1 MESAGEF
8 LLKESRRRR
17 LKNAL
22 IKYCVMS
29 GGILV
34 LMMLA
39 LIFFYLLYV
48 VTPIFSSPSVKN
60 VQRYSVPLS
69 SDFQPLAFDTYD
81 NVLFQATQS
90 GILIAQSFPHD
101 RNEAT
106 IMGEAHPSFEVASWV
121 ANSGEMKGGAFLGVD
136 HSVQFLKPTLKQS
149 TISSKKTN
157 TSLTQTSVLSHQT
170 SASSRSPVQWHS
182 LFEGHSFQDPT
193 FTFSRLVASSFDET
207 QGTVIGKT
215 ISGQWKVLR
224 VTSEQDQKSKWT
236 IQADSLPMLPSV
248 VVQWILTPN
257 GHTLYALTAQTIYVV
272 DLSRNQPKLRDTL
285 SMKTP
290 MQFRQMALLSGGES
304 LLTLTN
310 NHQLFRWFETV
321 NQGQRQWVQAQSY
334 RIEKQPIR
342 HILTDQNKKNFY
354 VFYLDGTMSGYYA
367 TQNTALFSKGLFAS
381 SPNSVLLSNNGQDV
395 WAETDFQWHQFRLKN
410 AYSELSGSSL
420 FQKTWY
426 EHYEQP
432 DYVWQPKSDPENRE
446 PKFSLLPLLSGTLK
460 ATVIAMIFAIPLSVL
475 GAIYTAYFMSVKV
488 RHIVKPTIELM
499 EALPTVI
506 LGFLAGIWLAPII
519 EMHMIGVISFLILS
533 PMLMLSVG
541 GIWGSLPNYWRHK
554 IPNGFHVALLMPMLI
569 LLGWGCLHWGND
581 LETWLF
587 GQDVIRYVDRELGV
601 GYEQRNA
608 LVVGIAM
615 GFAVIPTIFTIAE
628 DAIHSVPNHL
638 VKGSLALGATH
649 WQTLTRVVLLTASP
663 GIFSAIIMGVG
674 RAIGETMIVIMA
686 TGNTPIMDWNI
697 LHGLRS
703 LAASIAIEM
712 PESDVGSAHYR
723 VLFLGAFFLFLF
735 TFVFN
740 TLAEVIRQ
748 RLRDKYRSLS

>member
-17 LKNAL
+17 IKNAL
-22 IKYCVMS
+22 IKYSVMS

-48 VTPIFSSPSVKN
+48 VTPIFSSPSVSN
-60 VQRYSVPLS
+60 TQRYSVPVS
-69 SDFQPLAFDTYD
+69 GFQPLSFNTHD
-81 NVLFQATQS
+81 NVLFQFNPS
-90 GILIAQSFPHD
+90 GALIAQSFPAD
-101 RNEAT
+101 RNESV
-106 IMGEAHPSFEVASWV
+106 MLGEAQLPYSMVSSVVNRSALHGV
-121 ANSGEMKGGAFLGVD
+121 AFLNSE
-136 HSVQFLKPTLKQS
+136 HQIQFAIPVLNVE
-149 TISSKKTN
+149 SKN
-157 TSLTQTSVLSHQT
+157 ASRVAWQALFDGNRFDVRSLGLT
-170 SASSRSPVQWHS
+170 
-182 LFEGHSFQDPT
+182 
-193 FTFSRLVASSFDET
+193 RLVNASFDDT
-207 QGTVIGKT
+207 KATVIGETAQGEWRVFRVVSENKAGSLIWKT
-215 ISGQWKVLR
+215 
-224 VTSEQDQKSKWT
+224 TSYR
-236 IQADSLPMLPSV
+236 LPMNV
-248 VVQWILTPN
+248 RNIKQWFISTN
-257 GHTLYALTAQTIYVV
+257 AQRAYALTSHAVYVI
-272 DLSRNQPKLRDTL
+272 DLFNDKATVRDVL
-285 SMKTP
+285 SPTDST
-290 MQFRQMALLSGGES
+290 QFVKMALLSGGES
-304 LLTLTN
+304 VLTLTTD
-310 NHQLFRWFETV
+310 HQLFRWFETV
-321 NQGQRQWVQAQSY
+321 QQGKREWVMSQSY
-334 RIEKQPIR
+334 QIAAEPVT
-342 HILTDQNKKNFY
+342 HILIDAHKKNFY
-354 VFYLDGTMSGYYA
+354 LFYQNGDMSGYYA
-367 TQNTALFSKGLFAS
+367 TQDKPLFSDNLFS
-381 SPNSVLLSNNGQDV
+381 SAPNAVMLSRDGRDLWTEN
-395 WAETDFQWHQFRLKN
+395 AFQWHKFQLKN

-426 EHYEQP
+426 EHYDQP
-432 DYVWQPKSDPENRE
+432 DYVWQPTSPSENKE
-446 PKFSLLPLLSGTLK
+446 PKLSLLPLLSGTLK
-460 ATVIAMIFAIPLSVL
+460 ATVVAMIFAIPLAVL
-475 GAIYTAYFMSVKV
+475 GAIYTAYFMSTKV

-519 EMHMIGVISFLILS
+519 EMHLIGALGFLILS
-533 PMLMLSVG
+533 PIFMLFVG
-541 GIWGSLPNYWRHK
+541 GLWGSLPNYWRHK
-554 IPNGFHVALLMPMLI
+554 IPNGFHIALLMPMLI
-569 LLGWGCLHWGND
+569 LLGWGCLHWGSYF
-581 LETWLF
+581 ETWMF
-587 GQDVIRYVDRELGV
+587 GSDVIHYVDRELGV

-674 RAIGETMIVIMA
+674 RAVGETMIVIMA